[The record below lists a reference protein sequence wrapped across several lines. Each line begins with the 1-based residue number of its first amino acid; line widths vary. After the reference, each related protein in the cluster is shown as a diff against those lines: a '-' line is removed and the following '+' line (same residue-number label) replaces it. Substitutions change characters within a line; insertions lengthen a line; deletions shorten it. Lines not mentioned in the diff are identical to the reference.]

1 MSDRLLTKEE
11 LDKVTGDR
19 RIESLHFVFPA
30 IEAQDVKSHRIDEVE
45 IRQATLKAVGEWLV
59 KRIGDWL
66 SSGESVLPYSKKD
79 SLRELRKALLRG
91 EMPE

>member
-30 IEAQDVKSHRIDEVE
+30 IEAQDVKTHQIDKVE
-45 IRQATLKAVGEWLV
+45 IRQAALKEVGEWL
-59 KRIGDWL
+59 KNKLPHMCDPDNNFH
-66 SSGESVLPYSKKD
+66 VLIYYAD
-79 SLRELRKALLRG
+79 FEAFLRG